1 MVILKFNDVKF
12 RLFSIF
18 ALTGLLLGSCA
29 VDELPAEGGSII
41 AEMETD
47 QTRTAVTDEGTFTW
61 TSGDKV
67 WLHTTSGSVVG
78 TLSSGAGTSS
88 AQFSYGAHFG
98 TMTGKAVYP
107 YNEGHSVSG
116 DQLSVLL
123 PASYNLGS
131 NLSNTNAAMYG
142 VNVGGTIRFNHLA
155 GVMRFVLKNVPA
167 GANKFTITLDKKING
182 TFTADLTEAFPVL
195 ETEAAS
201 SAAEKTI
208 TLNFDALSKTSDV
221 SLYIPLPVGTYTTL
235 ALGLYDD
242 DQAIW
247 TYSNTVTNTISRKTL
262 KLMPAVSMGG
272 TVGGDIEGGGPSEP
286 ASSNLS
292 DAGTANSYIVSK
304 AGSYK
309 FTPTKGNSSESV
321 GAIATAEVLWET
333 FGTDVTPNVGDLVKN
348 VKYENGV
355 ISFETPSAYKEGN
368 AVIAAKDA
376 SGRILWSWHIWLT
389 DQPEGQEYY
398 NDAGTMMD
406 RNLGATSATPG
417 DVGALGLLYQWGRKD
432 PFLGSSSISSNSVAK
447 STITWPSAVSSDSS
461 YGTIAYATAN
471 PTTFITKNSNYSDW
485 YYTGSS
491 SIDNTRWTTSETSKS
506 IYDPCP
512 AGWRVPDGGDKGVWS
527 KACGSSSYFSG
538 YPYDSTNEGMNF
550 SGKFG
555 SASTI
560 WYPASGY
567 RYSSDGSLS
576 YVGNDG
582 DCWSASPNSSYAYDL
597 HFSSDGG
604 VYPSGISLRAS
615 GRSVRCLQVID

>member
-1 MVILKFNDVKF
+1 MVILKFNDMKF

-47 QTRTAVTDEGTFTW
+47 QTRTSVTDEGIFTW
-61 TSGDKV
+61 SAGDKV

-155 GVMRFVLKNVPA
+155 GVMRFVLTNVPA

-182 TFTADLTEAFPVL
+182 TFIADLTEAFPVL

-292 DAGTANSYIVSK
+292 DAGTANSYIVSE

-333 FGTDVTPNVGDLVKN
+333 FGTDVTPSVGDLVKN
-348 VKYENGV
+348 VRYENGV

-376 SGRILWSWHIWLT
+376 NGTILWSWHIWLT
-389 DQPEGQEYY
+389 DQPEGQEYF
-398 NDAGTMMD
+398 NNAGTMMD

-432 PFLGSSSISSNSVAK
+432 PFLGSSSISSSTDAK
-447 STITWPSAVSSDSS
+447 STITWPSAVTSNSSN
-461 YGTIAYATAN
+461 GTIAYATAN
-471 PTTFITKNSNYSDW
+471 PTTFMKYNSSNFDW

-491 SIDNTRWTTSETSKS
+491 STDNTRWTTSESNKS

-512 AGWRVPDGGDKGVWS
+512 AGWRVPDDGGNGVWS

-538 YPYDSTNEGMNF
+538 YPYDGTNEGINF

-555 SASTI
+555 YASTI

-567 RYSSDGSLS
+567 RGSYDGSLS
-576 YVGNDG
+576 SVGDVG
-582 DCWSASPNSSYAYDL
+582 DYWSASPYNYHACYQA
-597 HFSSDGG
+597 FYCTGG
-604 VYPSGISLRAS
+604 VSPSNYAIRAS
-615 GRSVRCLQVID
+615 GHSVRCLQESK

>member
-1 MVILKFNDVKF
+1 MKHRFISV
-12 RLFSIF
+12 F
-18 ALTGLLLGSCA
+18 ALAAGLLLGSCA
-29 VDELPAEGGSII
+29 VDELPAEGGSIT

-61 TSGDKV
+61 SAGDKV

-182 TFTADLTEAFPVL
+182 TFTADLTADYPVL
-195 ETEAAS
+195 ETAATS
-201 SAAEKTI
+201 SSAEKTV

-247 TYSNTVTNTISRKTL
+247 TYSNAVTNTISRKTL

-272 TVGGDIEGGGPSEP
+272 SIGGEIEGGDGSGGSSGTVSTDLS
-286 ASSNLS
+286 AS
-292 DAGTANSYIVSK
+292 GTANSYIVSE

-309 FTPTKGNSSESV
+309 FTPTKGNSNESV
-321 GAIATAEVLWET
+321 GSIASAEVLWET
-333 FGTDVTPNVGDLVKN
+333 FGTDVTPVVGDLVKN

-376 SGRILWSWHIWLT
+376 SGKILWSWHIWLT
-389 DQPEGQEYY
+389 DQPEGQEYF
-398 NDAGTMMD
+398 NNAGTMMD

-417 DVGALGLLYQWGRKD
+417 DVGALRLLYQWGRKD
-432 PFLGSSSISSNSVAK
+432 PFLGSSSISSNALAK

-461 YGTIAYATAN
+461 KGTIAYATAN
-471 PTTFITKNSNYSDW
+471 PTTFITSNGGNSDW

-491 SIDNTRWTTSETSKS
+491 STDNTRWTISDNNKS

-512 AGWRVPDGGDKGVWS
+512 SGWRVPNGGKDGVWS
-527 KACGSSSYFSG
+527 HALGSSSSFSF
-538 YPYDSTNEGMNF
+538 PYDSTKEGINF

-555 SASTI
+555 SASII
-560 WYPASGY
+560 WYPASGF
-567 RYSSDGSLS
+567 RND
-576 YVGNDG
+576 NDG
-582 DCWSASPNSSYAYDL
+582 GLYNVGYYGFYWSVFPNSYYAYNL
-597 HFSSDGG
+597 GFSSNGLVD
-604 VYPSGISLRAS
+604 PSGNYYRAD
-615 GRSVRCLQVID
+615 GQSVRCLQE